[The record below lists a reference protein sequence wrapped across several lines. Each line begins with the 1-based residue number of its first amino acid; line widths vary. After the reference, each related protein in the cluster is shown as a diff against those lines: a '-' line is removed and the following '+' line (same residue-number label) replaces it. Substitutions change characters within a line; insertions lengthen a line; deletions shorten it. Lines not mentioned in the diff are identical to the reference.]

1 MPSEFQQIKM
11 CTLDTVKQGTQI
23 VKDLLEPEG
32 VVRQRL
38 FNKLYLLGVQISNRT
53 CETEVY
59 A

>member
-23 VKDLLEPEG
+23 VKDLLEPEI

-38 FNKLYLLGVQISNRT
+38 FNKLYLLSVQISNRT